1 VQWASLSWFSQNA
14 DIICENQNTMSSY
27 VAKHESICVLS
38 RILMNADKLFVQQK
52 RKKPTYLMQLQIVRQ
67 TFCSFWL
74 CSRNSRPFWS
84 LITIGRH
91 AAVNIATAE
100 IKILNRASQTIHHQ
114 RPNTNMR
121 IVELWIYPD
130 LWESFKLQYTER

>member
-1 VQWASLSWFSQNA
+1 MQWASRGRFLQNA
-14 DIICENQNTMSSY
+14 DIVCENQNTAGSY
-27 VAKHESICVLS
+27 VAKHESIRVLS
-38 RILMNADKLFVQQK
+38 RILVNVNKLFAQQK
-52 RKKPTYLMQLQIVRQ
+52 RRKHTCMKWPQIVHQIFVFLHRY
-67 TFCSFWL
+67 
-74 CSRNSRPFWS
+74 SRNSRAFFP

-91 AAVNIATAE
+91 AAVNTTTNE